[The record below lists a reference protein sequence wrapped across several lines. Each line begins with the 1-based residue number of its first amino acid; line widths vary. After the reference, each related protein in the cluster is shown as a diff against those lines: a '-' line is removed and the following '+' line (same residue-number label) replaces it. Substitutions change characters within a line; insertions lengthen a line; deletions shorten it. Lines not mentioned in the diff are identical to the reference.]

1 MKIKEMLGSKAHSM
15 AALKSVAYWF
25 CAIVYWEW
33 LLHIEALGELGRQF
47 GYVLGFSFVFGS
59 ALALVTTFLKEKLRF
74 VTETVLT
81 VVMILLYGSQLVYY
95 YVFATLYSVSQVQ
108 QGGAAVTSFF
118 KETVMTMWEHLPSL
132 LLLFVPLVVLCLLR
146 KFCKGGAGKTNWLWR
161 GLMLLLAVVMQL
173 GTLACIPLGGT
184 GYFTDYHY
192 YHSNTSTTDQVAS
205 RFGLLTAFR
214 LDMFGSGQEEA
225 AEEDV
230 GYYVPVETQPETR
243 PDPLQEEPEATE
255 ETQPVVEYNVLEF
268 DFDALNGQTEK
279 EKVKAINA
287 YCEAMPG
294 TNKNEYTGM
303 LADYNLILVCAE
315 SFATGA
321 IDPELTP
328 TLYRMANEG
337 ILFNNYYNTY
347 PNNTTD
353 GEYTL
358 CMGLYPDTSRNKEA
372 SSFYASRRSYLPF
385 CLGNLFQEQRGISS
399 WGYHNASGDYYG
411 RDETHP
417 NMGYQVKFAGRGMKF
432 TGGTPFSDLEMM
444 EQTVDDY
451 LTADSQFHAYYM
463 TFSGHYKYDRSI
475 NPMAARNWEQVKHLE
490 YSDTVKAYL
499 ACNIELEKA
508 MAYLMQRLE
517 ETGVAD
523 RTAIVLVGDHFPYGL
538 MNKQYSELVGYQI
551 DSFTKFKS
559 SWLFWVG
566 GMEENIVVDEYCC
579 NADVLP
585 TILNLWGFDYD
596 SRMLAGTDVF
606 SDGTHMAIL
615 SDSSFFTD
623 KVWFSAETGEVRYLV
638 PEEEVPEDYVQNM
651 IRLIES
657 KRSLSVDILNT
668 AYYNLIFGKD
678 EVYVNRGGW
687 N

>member
-1 MKIKEMLGSKAHSM
+1 MLRSKEERKS
-15 AALKSVAYWF
+15 ALMGLAYWF
-25 CAIVYWEW
+25 AAIVYWEW
-33 LLHIEALGELGRQF
+33 LLHTVALGEVGSRF
-47 GYVLGFSFVFGS
+47 FFVLGFSFAFG
-59 ALALVTTFLKEKLRF
+59 AGLALVTTFLKGKVRAW
-74 VTETVLT
+74 VDTVVT
-81 VVMILLYGSQLVYY
+81 VVMTLLYGSQMVYY
-95 YVFATLYSVSQVQ
+95 YVFATLYSVSQIQ
-108 QGGAAVTSFF
+108 QGGAAVTSFW
-118 KETVMTMWEHLPSL
+118 KETVVTVWEHLPVL
-132 LLLFVPLVVLCLLR
+132 LCLFLPLVALILLR
-146 KFCKGGAGKTNWLWR
+146 KFCKGGAGKSNWLWR
-161 GLMLLLAVVMQL
+161 IVMILLAVAVQVV
-173 GTLACIPLGGT
+173 TFSCVSLGGT

-192 YHSNTSTTDQVAS
+192 YHSDTATTDQVAS

-214 LDMFGSGQEEA
+214 LDVFGTEQEEEVV
-225 AEEDV
+225 EEEV
-230 GYYVPVETQPETR
+230 SYYVPVETQPQTQPAE
-243 PDPLQEEPEATE
+243 DDAVE
-255 ETQPVVEYNVLEF
+255 ETQPPVVEYNVLEF
-268 DFDALNGQTEK
+268 DFDALNGQAESDK
-279 EKVKAINA
+279 ILAINA
-287 YCEAMPG
+287 YCEAMTG

-328 TLYRMANEG
+328 TLYKMAG
-337 ILFNNYYNTY
+337 QGFVFNNYYNTY

-372 SSFYASRRSYLPF
+372 SSFYASRKSYLPF
-385 CLGNLFQEQRGISS
+385 TLGNLFQEQRGISP

-417 NMGYQVKFAGRGMKF
+417 NMGYSVKFAGRGMSF
-432 TGGTPFSDLEMM
+432 SGGTPYSDLEMM

-475 NPMAARNWEQVKHLE
+475 NPMASKNWNAVKHLD
-490 YSDTVKAYL
+490 YSDPVKAYL
-499 ACNIELEKA
+499 ACNIELDKA
-508 MAYLMQRLE
+508 MEYLMQRLE
-517 ETGVAD
+517 EAGVAD
-523 RTAIVLVGDHFPYGL
+523 KTAIVLVGDHFPYGL
-538 MNKQYSELVGYQI
+538 MNKQYSELMGYSI

-566 GMEENIVVDEYCC
+566 GMEETVVVDEYCC

-606 SDGTHMAIL
+606 SDGTHIAIL
-615 SDSSFFTD
+615 ADSSFFTD

-638 PEEEVPEDYVQNM
+638 EESALPENYVENM
-651 IRLIES
+651 IKLIEA
-657 KRSLSVDILNT
+657 KRSLSVDILNS
-668 AYYNLIFGKD
+668 AYYNFVFGK
-678 EVYVNRGGW
+678 EAVKVNRGAWG
-687 N
+687 

>member
-1 MKIKEMLGSKAHSM
+1 MKMKEMLCSKSH
-15 AALKSVAYWF
+15 AAAVLRSVLYWF

-33 LLHIEALGELGRQF
+33 LLHIVALGEAKSQF
-47 GYVLGFSFVFGS
+47 GFVIGFSFVFG
-59 ALALVTTFLKEKLRF
+59 AGVALVTTFLKEKLRF
-74 VTETVLT
+74 VVETVMT
-81 VVMILLYGSQLVYY
+81 VIMILLYGSQLVYY
-95 YVFATLYSVSQVQ
+95 YVFATLYSVSQIQ
-108 QGGAAVTSFF
+108 QGGAAVTSFW
-118 KETVMTMWEHLPSL
+118 KETVVTMWEHLPSL
-132 LLLFVPLVVLCLLR
+132 LFLFLPLVVLILLR
-146 KFCKGGAGKTNWLWR
+146 KFVKTGGGKTNWLWR
-161 GLMLLLAVVMQL
+161 VVVIVLAAAVQV
-173 GTLACIPLGGT
+173 GTLTRIPMGGT

-192 YHSNTSTTDQVAS
+192 YHSDTSTTDQVAS

-214 LDMFGSGQEEA
+214 LDIFGSGQENA
-225 AEEDV
+225 AEEEIS
-230 GYYVPVETQPETR
+230 YYVPMETQPETH
-243 PDPLQEEPEATE
+243 PDIREEEPDATE
-255 ETQPVVEYNVLEF
+255 ETLPPVEYNVLEF
-268 DFDALNGQTEK
+268 DFDALNGQTDK
-279 EKVKAINA
+279 EKIKAINA

-294 TNKNEYTGM
+294 TNKNAYTGM
-303 LADYNLILVCAE
+303 LKDYNLILVCAE

-321 IDPELTP
+321 LDPELTP
-328 TLYRMANEG
+328 TLYKMANQG
-337 ILFNNYYNTY
+337 FVFNNYYNTY

-358 CMGLYPDTSRNKEA
+358 CMGLYPDVSRKKEA
-372 SSFYASRRSYLPF
+372 SSFYASRSSYLPF
-385 CLGNLFQEQRGISS
+385 CLGNVFQEQRGISA

-417 NMGYQVKFAGRGMKF
+417 NMGYSVKFAGRGMKF
-432 TGGTPFSDLEMM
+432 SGGTPFSDLEMM

-475 NPMAARNWEQVKHLE
+475 NPMAARNWNAVKHLE
-490 YSDTVKAYL
+490 YSDPSKAYL
-499 ACNIELEKA
+499 ACNIELDKA
-508 MAYLMQRLE
+508 MEYLIQRLE
-517 ETGVAD
+517 AAGVAD
-523 RTAIVLVGDHFPYGL
+523 KTAIVLIGDHFPYGL

-566 GMEENIVVDEYCC
+566 GMEETVEVDEYCC

-615 SDSSFFTD
+615 ADSSFFTD
-623 KVWFSAETGEVRYLV
+623 KVWFSAETGETRYLV
-638 PEEEVPEDYVQNM
+638 EETELPQDYVQNM
-651 IRLIES
+651 IKLIEA

-668 AYYNLIFGKD
+668 AYYNFVFGK
-678 EVYVNRGGW
+678 EAVYVNRGGW
-687 N
+687 

>member
-1 MKIKEMLGSKAHSM
+1 MLRGKEKRRS
-15 AALKSVAYWF
+15 ALTGVLYWF
-25 CAIVYWEW
+25 AAIVYWEW
-33 LLHIEALGELGRQF
+33 LLHIVALGEVRSQF
-47 GYVLGFSFVFGS
+47 AFVLGFSFVFGS
-59 ALALVTTFLKEKLRF
+59 GLALVTTFLKEKVRGW
-74 VTETVLT
+74 VDTILT
-81 VVMILLYGSQLVYY
+81 VVMILLYGSQMVYY
-95 YVFATLYSVSQVQ
+95 YVFASLYSVSQIQ

-118 KETVMTMWEHLPSL
+118 KETVVTMWEHMPAL
-132 LLLFVPLVVLCLLR
+132 LCLFLPLVLLILLR
-146 KFCKGGAGKTNWLWR
+146 KFCKSGAGKTNWLWR
-161 GLMLLLAVVMQL
+161 VAMILLAVAVQVV
-173 GTLACIPLGGT
+173 TFSCVPLGGT

-192 YHSNTSTTDQVAS
+192 YHSDTATTDQVAS

-214 LDMFGSGQEEA
+214 LDIFGSEQEEV
-225 AEEDV
+225 AEEEEV
-230 GYYVPVETQPETR
+230 SYYVPVETEAVTEPA
-243 PDPLQEEPEATE
+243 EEPEETDATE
-255 ETQPVVEYNVLEF
+255 ETEPPVEYNVLEF

-279 EKVKAINA
+279 AKIQSINA
-287 YCEAMPG
+287 YCEAMTG

-328 TLYRMANEG
+328 TLYKMVNQG
-337 ILFNNYYNTY
+337 FVFNNYYNTY

-372 SSFYASRRSYLPF
+372 SSFYASRNSYLPF
-385 CLGNLFQEQRGISS
+385 CLGNLFQEQRGVSS
-399 WGYHNASGDYYG
+399 WGYHNADGGYYG
-411 RDETHP
+411 RKETHP
-417 NMGYQVKFAGRGMKF
+417 NMGYSVKFAGRGMKF
-432 TGGTPFSDLEMM
+432 SGGTPFSDYEMM

-475 NPMAARNWEQVKHLE
+475 NPMASRNWNAVKHLE
-490 YSDTVKAYL
+490 YSDPAKAYL
-499 ACNIELEKA
+499 ACNIELDKA
-508 MAYLMQRLE
+508 MEYLMQRLE
-517 ETGVAD
+517 EAGVAD
-523 RTAIVLVGDHFPYGL
+523 KTAIVLVGDHFPYGL

-566 GMEENIVVDEYCC
+566 GMEETVVVDEYCC

-606 SDGTHMAIL
+606 SDGTHIAIL

-638 PEEEVPEDYVQNM
+638 EEGTLPENYVENM
-651 IRLIES
+651 IKLIEA
-657 KRSLSVDILNT
+657 KRSLSVDILNS
-668 AYYNLIFGKD
+668 AYYNFVFGKED
-678 EVYVNRGGW
+678 VYVNRGGW
-687 N
+687 G

>member
-1 MKIKEMLGSKAHSM
+1 MKISLSEKLRNKPQR
-15 AALKSVAYWF
+15 AAAMKGVLYWF
-25 CAIVYWEW
+25 CALVYWEW
-33 LLHIEALGELGRQF
+33 LLHIVALGEVRSQF
-47 GYVLGFSFVFGS
+47 GYVLGFSFVFGCG
-59 ALALVTTFLKEKLRF
+59 LALVTTLLKEKPRF
-74 VTETVLT
+74 AVDAVVT

-95 YVFATLYSVSQVQ
+95 YVFATLYSVSQIQ
-108 QGGAAVTSFF
+108 QGGAAVTSFW
-118 KETVMTMWEHLPSL
+118 KETVMTMWEHLPTL
-132 LLLFVPLVVLCLLR
+132 LCLFVPLILLCLLR
-146 KFCKGGAGKTNWLWR
+146 RFRKSGEGKTNWVWR
-161 GLMLLLAVVMQL
+161 AAMILLAAAVQVV
-173 GTLACIPLGGT
+173 TVSCVAAGGT

-192 YHSNTSTTDQVAS
+192 YHSDTSTTDQVAS

-214 LDMFGSGQEEA
+214 LDIFGSGQEEA
-225 AEEDV
+225 VEEEV
-230 GYYVPVETQPETR
+230 SYYVPVETQPVT
-243 PDPLQEEPEATE
+243 EPAEQDAAE
-255 ETQPVVEYNVLEF
+255 ETQPPVEYNVLEF
-268 DFDALNGQTEK
+268 DFDALNAQTDK
-279 EKVKAINA
+279 DKVLAINA
-287 YCEAMPG
+287 YCESMPG

-328 TLYRMANEG
+328 TLYKMANQG
-337 ILFNNYYNTY
+337 FVFNNYYNTY

-385 CLGNLFQEQRGISS
+385 CLGNLFQEQRGVSS
-399 WGYHNASGDYYG
+399 WGYHNADGGYYG

-417 NMGYQVKFAGRGMKF
+417 NMGYSVKFAGRGMSF
-432 TGGTPFSDLEMM
+432 SGGTPFSDLEMM

-451 LTADSQFHAYYM
+451 ITADAQFHAYYM

-475 NPMAARNWEQVKHLE
+475 NPMAARNWAQVKDLG

-499 ACNIELEKA
+499 ACNIELDKA
-508 MAYLMQRLE
+508 MAYLIQRLE
-517 ETGVAD
+517 EAGVAD
-523 RTAIVLVGDHFPYGL
+523 KTAIVLVGDHFPYGL
-538 MNKQYSELVGYQI
+538 MNKQYSELVGYDI

-566 GMEENIVVDEYCC
+566 GMEEAMIVDEYCC

-596 SRMLAGTDVF
+596 SRLLAGTDVF
-606 SDGTHMAIL
+606 SDGTHIAIL

-623 KVWFSAETGEVRYLV
+623 KVWFSAETGEIRYLV
-638 PEEEVPEDYVQNM
+638 DEQTLPQDYVESM
-651 IRLIES
+651 IKLIEA

-668 AYYNLIFGKD
+668 AYYNFAFGKED
-678 EVYVNRGGW
+678 VYVNRGGW
-687 N
+687 G